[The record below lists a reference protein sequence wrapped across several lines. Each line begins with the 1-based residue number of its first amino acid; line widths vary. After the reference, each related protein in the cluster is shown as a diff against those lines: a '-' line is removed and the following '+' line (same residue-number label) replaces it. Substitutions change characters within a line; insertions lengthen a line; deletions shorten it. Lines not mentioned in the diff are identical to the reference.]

1 MHFLA
6 SKYCSVHFCAP
17 PSSYGARYSLA
28 ECGARV
34 VIRLCTDDPEAVKFY
49 TSIDEAAIEVD
60 LDVIDDYF
68 AEAVEV
74 SRVGNGWLTY
84 ARPQH
89 DYNQRKLGKPEL
101 LRFEALLTLDIR

>member
-1 MHFLA
+1 MNG
-6 SKYCSVHFCAP
+6 VHLKDAQDAP
-17 PSSYGARYSLA
+17 PDTPGGRDA
-28 ECGARV
+28 EHSTIKGNTPTGQ
-34 VIRLCTDDPEAVKFY
+34 VI
-49 TSIDEAAIEVD
+49 D